1 MNLEKIKSEITRFNN
16 ERNWSEYHSV
26 KNLSMAL
33 SVEASELLEIFQ
45 WMKEQESND
54 VSQKPA
60 EFIQVKNELADIFV
74 YLLQIIMKLDI
85 DLEAAVN
92 EKMKLNAEKYPIE
105 KALGNSKKYTQY

>member
-1 MNLEKIKSEITRFNN
+1 MNLEKIKSEITQFNN
-16 ERNWSEYHSV
+16 QRNWGEYHSV

-45 WMKEQESND
+45 WMKEKESNEISKD
-54 VSQKPA
+54 SV

-74 YLLQIIMKLDI
+74 YLLQITMKLNI
-85 DLEAAVN
+85 DLEAAVT

-105 KALGNSKKYTQY
+105 KALGNSKKYTQF